1 MRLVLDT
8 NIAVSA
14 LLWRGA
20 PRQLLD
26 QIIEDS
32 KIELYASPIL
42 LRELSEVLHRP
53 KFAQRLSAAG
63 LTVEALLAD
72 YVDLVSTVAPPPL
85 TQRVSRDPDDD
96 AVLACAVAAHADVI
110 VSGDQ
115 DLLMLKIFKTIP
127 IVTATQMLD
136 LITR

>member
-63 LTVEALLAD
+63 LTVEALLGTCVHHQPVILFYGLGHGIGIHPQFVT
-72 YVDLVSTVAPPPL
+72 YV
-85 TQRVSRDPDDD
+85 RRK
-96 AVLACAVAAHADVI
+96 H
-110 VSGDQ
+110 G
-115 DLLMLKIFKTIP
+115 
-127 IVTATQMLD
+127 
-136 LITR
+136 RRHNW